1 MLNVHNIGGEFSW
14 IVRKPQRPVKKN
26 YIHLKDWMSWTIQAW
41 SGVDSWRNEENI
53 LLEVGGVLQNRPIDF
68 NVKFSKKLKS
78 WSTLKLNN
86 WKLVKAIKKTR
97 SNFEGL
103 NILKRWEVE
112 WLKMVE
118 IWRRRY
124 ISKVVKI
131 WGMVEF
137 CPIDSHVK
145 NWGIKSWITQKIK
158 KFEKIRKMSNNV
170 LNESKVLEVERL
182 KKVKNWRSYRVPKNG
197 GRKIP

>member
-1 MLNVHNIGGEFSW
+1 MFTTLEVNFPELCENH
-14 IVRKPQRPVKKN
+14 KDLLKKTTS
-26 YIHLKDWMSWTIQAW
+26 IWKTWMSWTIQAW

-97 SNFEGL
+97 SNFEDL
-103 NILKRWEVE
+103 NGSKRWEVE
-112 WLKMVE
+112 WLKKVE
-118 IWRRRY
+118 NWRRRY

-131 WGMVEF
+131 WGMVEL
-137 CPIDSHVK
+137 CPIDTHVK
-145 NWGIKSWITQKIK
+145 NGA
-158 KFEKIRKMSNNV
+158 
-170 LNESKVLEVERL
+170 
-182 KKVKNWRSYRVPKNG
+182 
-197 GRKIP
+197 